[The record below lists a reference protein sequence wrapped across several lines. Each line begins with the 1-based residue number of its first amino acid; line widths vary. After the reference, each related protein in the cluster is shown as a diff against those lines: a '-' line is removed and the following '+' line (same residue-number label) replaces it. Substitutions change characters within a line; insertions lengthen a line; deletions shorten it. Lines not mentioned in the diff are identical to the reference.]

1 MASLEASLWVE
12 IIFVFVHAQSSME
25 GPKKKYILL
34 RDCVGN
40 ILERNNWLLGL
51 TTKSTPIRV
60 LRGELLEVVPQT
72 EQPSEIALVGIEN
85 KSLHLECRT
94 DEELAGLSDQ
104 DANLLLA
111 ISSKETRYQTHTQRN
126 RLAFG
131 RQLLPGSDV
140 FVSVKGIPEDL
151 PGVVRYKGELLPS
164 LGTWFG
170 VELIVS

>member
-1 MASLEASLWVE
+1 
-12 IIFVFVHAQSSME
+12 ME
-25 GPKKKYILL
+25 EPKKKYILL

-40 ILERNNWLLGL
+40 ILERNAWLLGL

-60 LRGELLEVVPQT
+60 PRGELLEAVPQT
-72 EQPSEIALVGIEN
+72 EQPSALNEIALVGIEN

-94 DEELAGLSDQ
+94 DDELAGLSDQ

-111 ISSKETRYQTHTQRN
+111 ISSKESRYQTHTQRN

-151 PGVVRYKGELLPS
+151 HGVVRYKGELLPS

-170 VELIVS
+170 VELTVS